1 MVSSALDLEI
11 QELLVI
17 LERLRVEYS
26 DDSDYV
32 KLRSTLPPEW
42 PL

>member
-1 MVSSALDLEI
+1 MVSSALDLSLE
-11 QELLVI
+11 ELLVT
-17 LERLRVEYS
+17 LDRLRAELS
-26 DDSDYV
+26 NDSDYV